1 MVSFEIRSKARES
14 LSGKWGKAALI
25 TFCFI
30 LFVFAINFIAG
41 LLSTIPILGFLC
53 VIATWVI
60 TLPLSYGLLVSMI
73 RLKRGDAV
81 ECFDFFTIAT
91 SNIKRVW
98 GIVGNIILKLLPFVI
113 VAIIL
118 MVCVTYSL
126 TSFVYH
132 SALSVLGGSM
142 HNEFGMASL
151 LPLFAI
157 ALVVVD
163 ILLAVKGLR
172 YALSFYLLYDH
183 PELSGKELVEE
194 SSKYMTGNRWKL
206 VWLQLTFIGWAFLA
220 TFTFGIGY
228 LWLIPYMLIA
238 SVVFYE
244 SVSGRIT
251 TTGKTS
257 SDTAVTPEV
266 IPSTDT
272 TNKENNDNSD
282 NQGPIVFN

>member
-1 MVSFEIRSKARES
+1 
-14 LSGKWGKAALI
+14 
-25 TFCFI
+25 
-30 LFVFAINFIAG
+30 
-41 LLSTIPILGFLC
+41 
-53 VIATWVI
+53 
-60 TLPLSYGLLVSMI
+60 MI

-142 HNEFGMASL
+142 HSGFGMASL
-151 LPLFAI
+151 FPLFAI